1 MSGAVLSSAANRT
14 AQGVADRVTRG
25 RREAPVSQSGKFR
38 STKPASA
45 PLWEPDE
52 APTER
57 ARFVTN
63 PMSARPPGGPTAGGI
78 SNPFGTAPA
87 SSRALSADAPT
98 PAVPLA
104 SLLEDTQED
113 RLWGGSDGERKTAL
127 EAAEQDLTLYRLA
140 IDATNLNYEQSFTI
154 LALTVEFFHKGE
166 HVERVE
172 QHAPRVAAGV
182 ILRVQKQLNSEPLR
196 ILAPF
201 YLNQLRSIFQAWHL
215 YRELAKAIDNRGD
228 FLVRMRGKGD
238 QLILDSLFS
247 EEGRSM
253 LAARV
258 DGFTSACARLQLNSE
273 ALKRAEW
280 IGKLLMYRT
289 ENDQWQV
296 PPEACLG
303 LCTRL
308 LREINDD
315 TVMGAIRNLA
325 AASWDG
331 LCKETNYLR
340 DGFAGIVTEDTG
352 HGVILIR
359 TAVPMV
365 GIPVLPAEDSVS
377 YFPEHDAFREQDKD
391 KRERPKDGVF
401 RLIV

>member
-1 MSGAVLSSAANRT
+1 MFG
-14 AQGVADRVTRG
+14 G
-25 RREAPVSQSGKFR
+25 RREASVSQSGKFR

-63 PMSARPPGGPTAGGI
+63 PMSARPPGGPTAGGL
-78 SNPFGTAPA
+78 SSPFGTAPA
-87 SSRALSADAPT
+87 SSRALSPDAPT

-172 QHAPRVAAGV
+172 QHALRVAAGV

-258 DGFTSACARLQLNSE
+258 DGFTSACGRLQLNSE

-365 GIPVLPAEDSVS
+365 GIPVLPEADSVS
-377 YFPEHDAFREQDKD
+377 YFPEHDAFRDPEKD
-391 KRERPKDGVF
+391 RKERSRDGVF

>member
-1 MSGAVLSSAANRT
+1 
-14 AQGVADRVTRG
+14 
-25 RREAPVSQSGKFR
+25 
-38 STKPASA
+38 
-45 PLWEPDE
+45 
-52 APTER
+52 
-57 ARFVTN
+57 
-63 PMSARPPGGPTAGGI
+63 
-78 SNPFGTAPA
+78 
-87 SSRALSADAPT
+87 
-98 PAVPLA
+98 
-104 SLLEDTQED
+104 
-113 RLWGGSDGERKTAL
+113 
-127 EAAEQDLTLYRLA
+127 
-140 IDATNLNYEQSFTI
+140 
-154 LALTVEFFHKGE
+154 
-166 HVERVE
+166 
-172 QHAPRVAAGV
+172 
-182 ILRVQKQLNSEPLR
+182 
-196 ILAPF
+196 
-201 YLNQLRSIFQAWHL
+201 
-215 YRELAKAIDNRGD
+215 
-228 FLVRMRGKGD
+228 
-238 QLILDSLFS
+238 
-247 EEGRSM
+247 M